1 MYAFILSGAIMHI
14 EVRRWTWRLRYYG
27 KNLNIE
33 TVAPMNLETLRLLS
47 ITG

>member
-1 MYAFILSGAIMHI
+1 MHI

-33 TVAPMNLETLRLLS
+33 TIALMILETLLS
-47 ITG
+47 IRINANCKLNGGV